1 MNIYIQSAGQISI
14 QSPLSETWFDRPS
27 EYDKVY
33 VRAQEPDYKQYI
45 DSGKLRR
52 MGKILR
58 RAVVCA
64 QTAVQRSGIAM
75 PDAIISGTGLGC
87 IENTEIFLNAM
98 INEGEEL
105 LQPTY
110 FMQSTHNTISSRIA
124 IELQCHGYNTTYA
137 HKGISFDSALFD
149 AFLQFCAGKIHSAL
163 VGGYDEMTPRYQL
176 MLGRLAY
183 WRKDGEEVT
192 LRRGKEAFAGETSVS
207 FMLTDRNLPE
217 SDRLCRLAGVELLYR
232 PSDAQLQTALDEL
245 LQKEGCSLS
254 EVDAVMTGMNG
265 NPSVDDAYRK
275 MYNRLFSPC
284 VPASY
289 KHIFGESYTASGLG
303 MYAAAVCLQ
312 RGEIPAFL
320 LLQHP
325 GGLKN
330 VRRILLYHQYENKN
344 HSLILL
350 TSC

>member
-14 QSPLSETWFDRPS
+14 QPPLSEAWFDRPS
-27 EYDKVY
+27 EYDRVY
-33 VRAQEPDYKQYI
+33 VRAQEPDYRQYI
-45 DSGKLRR
+45 ASGKLRR

-87 IENTEIFLNAM
+87 IENTETFLSAM
-98 INEGEEL
+98 IDEGEEF
-105 LQPTY
+105 LQPTS

-137 HKGISFDSALFD
+137 HKGISFDSALLD
-149 AFLQFCAGKIHSAL
+149 AFLQFRMEKIRSAL

-176 MLGRLAY
+176 MLGRLDY
-183 WRKDGEEVT
+183 WRKDGEEVK
-192 LRRGKEAFAGETSVS
+192 LRRGEEAFAGETSVC
-207 FMLTDRNLPE
+207 FMLSGRKTPQG
-217 SDRLCRLAGVELLYR
+217 DRLCRLAGVEILYC
-232 PSDAQLQTALDEL
+232 PSDKQLQETLEKL
-245 LQKEGCSLS
+245 LQENDCSLS
-254 EVDAVMTGMNG
+254 DVDAVMTGMNG
-265 NPSVDDAYRK
+265 NPSVDDAYRQTL
-275 MYNRLFSPC
+275 NRLFPSC
-284 VPASY
+284 ATAVY
-289 KHIFGESYTASGLG
+289 KHVFGESYTASGLG
-303 MYAAAVCLQ
+303 VYAAAVCLQ
-312 RGEIPAFL
+312 KGEIPAYL
-320 LLQHP
+320 LRQP
-325 GGLKN
+325 SRMKN